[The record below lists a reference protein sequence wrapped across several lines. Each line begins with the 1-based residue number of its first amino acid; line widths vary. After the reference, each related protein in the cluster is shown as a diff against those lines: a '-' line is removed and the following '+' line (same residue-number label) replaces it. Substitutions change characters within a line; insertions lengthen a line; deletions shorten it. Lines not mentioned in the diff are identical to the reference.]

1 MDPLREGGYAAGEE
15 GRGESRKQADIT
27 AVFPENYYFHQS
39 CFGKY
44 STTHSTIIFF
54 FFFLN
59 KYSHVLFPYLS
70 RRGQSASDGCRV

>member
-27 AVFPENYYFHQS
+27 AAFPENYYLHQS

-44 STTHSTIIFF
+44 STTYSTIIFF
-54 FFFLN
+54 FF
-59 KYSHVLFPYLS
+59 
-70 RRGQSASDGCRV
+70 